1 MNYHGNPLLSSIW
14 KFKVPP
20 KARLLCWQV
29 LSSKLPTRDLLS
41 RIGVISENHIECSL
55 CCSGDVSKDQRPS
68 QWCLPDDVNVD
79 GLAKGKPGLAYI
91 GGLLRNTEGVV
102 VALFSVPVGVMDSN
116 VVKVL
121 AMKDACK
128 MLNKKVELNSV
139 KVVIE
144 SDYLNAVS
152 WAHTPIMRPWR
163 FLPYFYEHLEEKH
176 VTWAHLEKKQTRLRL
191 YTKSLEEIVIQTMET
206 ASPTL
211 ATASEL
217 DQDGVRNLT
226 TASECSRLK

>member
-163 FLPYFYEHLEEKH
+163 FLPYFYEVDIFFSSSSSHSIVH
-176 VTWAHLEKKQTRLRL
+176 VDRECNSNADKLAKDMVYRT
-191 YTKSLEEIVIQTMET
+191 
-206 ASPTL
+206 SPL
-211 ATASEL
+211 SIWKN
-217 DQDGVRNLT
+217 D
-226 TASECSRLK
+226 